1 MLFMGKIAK
10 WDGCKDCPMKFGD
23 MCPKIGRYVGS
34 VKRGSHK
41 LCPYPD
47 EKEKEVKQK
56 EWW

>member
-1 MLFMGKIAK
+1 MGKIAK